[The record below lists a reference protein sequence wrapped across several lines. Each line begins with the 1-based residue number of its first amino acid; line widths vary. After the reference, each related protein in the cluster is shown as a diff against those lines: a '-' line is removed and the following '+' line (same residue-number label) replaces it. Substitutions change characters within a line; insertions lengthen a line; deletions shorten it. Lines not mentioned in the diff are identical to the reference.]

1 MKRYPFHRSQ
11 EGLFASPGAV
21 IPWPGAVI
29 PWPGAVIPW
38 PPLGAIIIMMPS
50 NPM

>member
-29 PWPGAVIPW
+29 PWP
-38 PPLGAIIIMMPS
+38 PLGAIIIMMPS